1 MSQALFHSKIL
12 SFASYIPD
20 NFVPIEEFAAVG
32 DLPGKLDLHRLTG
45 IDGHRRSDLAE
56 GSLELATKAAK
67 KCIHRSKIEPDK
79 IDLVINCAVSNLS
92 SSLGLHISPS
102 MATIIAK
109 ELGIN
114 EAICFDISNACSG
127 MITSLMIADSMI
139 KSGEIETA
147 LIVSGENITSLIDE
161 AKSIEKDFDKI
172 SKYLLPRAVKIV
184 KSKGKYISLKD
195 GKLETPLVDS
205 KACVYVHYESNGTL
219 SCAIEKAYIKKEID
233 FNKPISCHLYPIRV
247 KEYSEFTAVNYHKR
261 DICSDAC
268 SLGDQLKKPVFE
280 FVKDALIKKFG
291 KQWFLELEKIAK
303 KTKKNLK

>member
-1 MSQALFHSKIL
+1 MFRIGKSLVSEEILENNFQCNISKCKG
-12 SFASYIPD
+12 ACC
-20 NFVPIEEFAAVG
+20 VE
-32 DLPGKLDLHRLTG
+32 G
-45 IDGHRRSDLAE
+45 IAGAP
-56 GSLELATKAAK
+56 LE
-67 KCIHRSKIEPDK
+67 
-79 IDLVINCAVSNLS
+79 
-92 SSLGLHISPS
+92 
-102 MATIIAK
+102 
-109 ELGIN
+109 
-114 EAICFDISNACSG
+114 
-127 MITSLMIADSMI
+127 
-139 KSGEIETA
+139 
-147 LIVSGENITSLIDE
+147 IDE

-247 KEYSEFTAVNYHKR
+247 KEYSEFTAVNYHKW

-303 KTKKNLK
+303 KQKKI